1 MARNRL
7 AGLFLLLL
15 AGGLASAPDTAETPG
30 TMAQPMMVTPLA
42 DYVTP
47 DDSLSHLRMRDDG
60 LVTLNDRC
68 PVRQTRLNR
77 KMGASYVNGRPV
89 GFC

>member
-1 MARNRL
+1 MSRRIPSA
-7 AGLFLLLL
+7 LLLL
-15 AGGLASAPDTAETPG
+15 FLAGWLGSAESPAPAGD
-30 TMAQPMMVTPLA
+30 MAPMMIQPLA
-42 DYVTP
+42 EFVSP
-47 DDSLSHLRMRDDG
+47 DDSLSRLRMLDDG

-68 PVRQTRLNR
+68 PVRLVQLNR

>member
-1 MARNRL
+1 MQRRIPA
-7 AGLFLLLL
+7 ALFLLFL
-15 AGGLASAPDTAETPG
+15 AGWLGSAESPAPEG
-30 TMAQPMMVTPLA
+30 AMAPMMIKPLA
-42 DYVTP
+42 EFVSP
-47 DDSLSHLRMRDDG
+47 DDSLSRLRMLDDG

-68 PVRQTRLNR
+68 PVRQVQLNR

>member
-1 MARNRL
+1 MA
-7 AGLFLLLL
+7 
-15 AGGLASAPDTAETPG
+15 
-30 TMAQPMMVTPLA
+30 PMMIKPLA
-42 DYVTP
+42 EFVSP
-47 DDSLSHLRMRDDG
+47 DDSLSRLRMLDDG

-68 PVRQTRLNR
+68 PVRQVQLNR